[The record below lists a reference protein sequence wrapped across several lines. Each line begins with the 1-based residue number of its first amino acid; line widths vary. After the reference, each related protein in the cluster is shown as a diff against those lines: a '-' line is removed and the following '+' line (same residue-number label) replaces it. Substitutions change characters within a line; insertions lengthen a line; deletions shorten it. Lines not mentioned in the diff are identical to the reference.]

1 MSSDCVAPATHG
13 ARMAAS
19 TGPTSHGLTPHELR
33 RVAVEAGCDPRS
45 VRRYLD
51 GEPGVST
58 LSDRIRR
65 TLDTLGYRHTRR
77 SRTP

>member
-1 MSSDCVAPATHG
+1 MSSDGAARATHG

-19 TGPTSHGLTPHELR
+19 TAPTRHGLTPHELR

-51 GEPGVST
+51 GEPVVST

-65 TLDTLGYRHTRR
+65 TLATLGYRYARR